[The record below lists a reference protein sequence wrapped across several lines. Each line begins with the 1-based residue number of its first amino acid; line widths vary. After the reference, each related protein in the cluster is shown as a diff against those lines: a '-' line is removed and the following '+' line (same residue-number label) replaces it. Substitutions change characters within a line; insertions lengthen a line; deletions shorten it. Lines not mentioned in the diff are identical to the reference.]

1 MFVITILFVLNL
13 SRNQFGTYS
22 RVSYLEETGV
32 EILEQV
38 GLPYAEDK
46 EKGTSNIPTT
56 YQSKEVQGKSSASP
70 PQSSVRVETVT
81 SASSSTANA
90 PAEQSSTNPV
100 QSANITVYIEMFDE
114 MNRFYG
120 NSYTK
125 LEETIQKTCP
135 LPNNSLC
142 IYQHTNKEV
151 DVVYRQI
158 QAYLNYGGGTV
169 PYRYCNRQIVAML
182 NSEAEQNGFVDLL
195 NKADIKMDHHLS
207 SAITVT
213 EACGIPWKKEL
224 YKTPDPSG
232 RKGVALLM
240 SNCGAK
246 WRNDYIA
253 ELSTYVKIYSYGH
266 CFHNVEEPPSRDNRE
281 ATFPGIA
288 KRHRMVVTFENTI
301 QNDYITEKISQCY
314 NSGVIPVYWGPP
326 EIYQWV
332 PGNHSFIDP
341 QKFKGPKELAEYL
354 NRVNEDDDL
363 FRYHTTN
370 FDYTIAEKIH
380 TANCFTKSHHC
391 RVCEVAHKM
400 KIERGKQGKWPR
412 TCLD

>member
-1 MFVITILFVLNL
+1 MN
-13 SRNQFGTYS
+13 R
-22 RVSYLEETGV
+22 TGV
-32 EILEQV
+32 KILEQA
-38 GLPYAEDK
+38 GLPHVEDK
-46 EKGTSNIPTT
+46 EKGTTATLTSHE
-56 YQSKEVQGKSSASP
+56 SKEVHGKSSASP

-158 QAYLNYGGGTV
+158 QFYLNYGGGTV
-169 PYRYCNRQIVAML
+169 PYRYCDRQIVAML

-195 NKADIKMDHHLS
+195 NKADIRMDHHLS
-207 SAITVT
+207 SAITIT
-213 EACGIPWKKEL
+213 EACSIPWNKDL

-246 WRNDYIA
+246 WRSDYIA

-266 CFHNVEEPPSRDNRE
+266 CFHNVEEPPSRDNIA
-281 ATFPGIA
+281 ATFPEIT
-288 KRHRMVVTFENTI
+288 KKHRMVVTFENTI
-301 QNDYITEKISQCY
+301 EKDYITEKIGLAY
-314 NSGVIPVYWGPP
+314 KSGVIPVYWGPP
-326 EIYQWV
+326 EIYKWA

-354 NRVNEDDDL
+354 KRVDEDDDL

-370 FDYTIAEKIH
+370 FDFERTEKMVDRYCGHTQVHFLCQVCKIAQDLKLSRLQEGL
-380 TANCFTKSHHC
+380 ANPT
-391 RVCEVAHKM
+391 
-400 KIERGKQGKWPR
+400 
-412 TCLD
+412 TC